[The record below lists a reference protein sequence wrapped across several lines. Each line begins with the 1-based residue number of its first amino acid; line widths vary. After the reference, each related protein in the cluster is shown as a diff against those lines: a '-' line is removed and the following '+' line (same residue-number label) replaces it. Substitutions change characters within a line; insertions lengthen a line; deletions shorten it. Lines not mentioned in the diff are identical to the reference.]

1 MNRSETPRQ
10 HFDPWRIRVVF
21 ILGVAVFAFY
31 VIRLF
36 SLQIIQGAKYQALAT
51 ANRTATLREPATR
64 GIIYDRNDYILARNI
79 ASFNVVI
86 TPANLPEDDGARQE
100 VFRQIS
106 KLIGISVNK
115 GNTDETTVK
124 NFSPCVSD
132 LGISQIVVIGE
143 TNFPYDPI
151 QIKCNVDEKTA
162 KIVKEHSIDW
172 PGVGIEISPIR
183 DYPTGSLT
191 SEIIGFLGPIPA
203 DQQAKFEALGF
214 VTRRDKVGYAG
225 IEDYFQDQLSGKNGM
240 RVVEQDVAGQ
250 VIRDV
255 ETPQDA
261 VPGNNIRLTIDTR
274 LQLAA
279 RTALVNEINYWNTTL
294 GKTLSTNGVVIAMN
308 PKTGEI
314 LAMVSY
320 PTYENNR
327 MARFIPAD
335 YYNQLIKDPTRPL
348 FNHAISAEHPPGSVF
363 KEAAALGILN
373 EGVVT
378 PDYKVEDPGKITI
391 MQKFYENDP
400 GTPRDYVCWIYKTT
414 NGGHGMVDFLTGVSQ
429 SCDVYFY
436 KVGGGFEEE
445 VPNGGLGIYRLAQY
459 ARALG
464 YGETTGIE
472 LAGETSGL
480 LPEDFPKWKRQTI
493 GENWSTGDTYIAT
506 IGQGYVLSTPLQVLV
521 AYATLANDGKL
532 MKPTLVH
539 DILDADGQVV
549 QSFTPTLVRDI
560 TKDPVIAVYDG
571 KQQTGEKKTIAPWV
585 IQLAKQGMRLVVT
598 DGTAMAQFEGE
609 TIKAAGKTGTAEY
622 CDNVAQ
628 EQKLCEPGNWPA
640 HAWFAGYAPY
650 DDPEIAVVAFVYNGK
665 EGSTVAA
672 PIVRQVLESYFRLK
686 AGDSGQDNSSEP

>member
-1 MNRSETPRQ
+1 MNRSEKQRLN
-10 HFDPWRIRVVF
+10 FEPWRIRT
-21 ILGVAVFAFY
+21 IIIIGVAIFIFY
-31 VIRLF
+31 VVRLF
-36 SLQIIQGAKYQALAT
+36 SLQIVQGEKYQDMAT
-51 ANRTATLREPATR
+51 ANRTATIREPATR

-79 ASFNVVI
+79 ASYNVVI
-86 TPANLPEDDGARQE
+86 TPADLPEDEGSRQQIY
-100 VFRQIS
+100 RQVS
-106 KLIGISVNK
+106 EMIGVPVNK

-124 NFSPCVSD
+124 NYSSCSSD
-132 LGISQIVVIGE
+132 LGITQVVYIGE
-143 TNFPYDPI
+143 TNYPYDPI
-151 QIKCNVDEKTA
+151 QIKCNVDETTA
-162 KIVKEHSIDW
+162 LKVREHSMDW
-172 PGVGIEISPIR
+172 PGVDIEISPIR

-203 DQQAKFEALGF
+203 DMQEKYEALGF

-225 IEDYFQDQLSGKNGM
+225 IEDYFQDELSGKNGL

-250 VIRDV
+250 IIRDV
-255 ETPQDA
+255 ETPQDPVA
-261 VPGNNIRLTIDTR
+261 GNNIRLTIDTR

-279 RTALVNEINYWNTTL
+279 KTALVNEINTWNRIL
-294 GKTLSTNGVVIAMN
+294 GKTMSTNGVVIAMN

-327 MARFIPAD
+327 MARFIPSD
-335 YYNQLIKDPTRPL
+335 YYTQLIKDPTRPL

-363 KEAAALGILN
+363 KEAAAIGILN

-391 MQKFYENDP
+391 MQTFYENDP
-400 GTPRDYVCWIYKTT
+400 GTPRDYVCWIYKDT
-414 NGGHGMVDFLTGVSQ
+414 NGGHGMVDFLTGVAQ

-436 KVGGGFEEE
+436 KVGGGFGEE

-472 LAGETSGL
+472 LAGETAGL

-493 GENWSTGDTYIAT
+493 GENWSSGDTYIAT

-521 AYATLANDGKL
+521 AYATLANDGKM

-539 DILDADGQVV
+539 DILDADGQVI
-549 QSFTPTLVRDI
+549 QTLAPTLVRDL

-571 KQQTGEKKTIAPWV
+571 KQQTGEYKTIAPWV
-585 IQLAKQGMRLVVT
+585 IQKTKEAMRMVVT
-598 DGTAMAQFEGE
+598 DGTAASIFEGS
-609 TIKAAGKTGTAEY
+609 TIQSAGKTGTAEY

-640 HAWFAGYAPY
+640 HAWYAGYAPY
-650 DDPEIAVVAFVYNGK
+650 DDPEIVVVAFVYNGK

-686 AGDSGQDNSSEP
+686 SGGADEQGTVQ